1 MKPKRAAGPAGI
13 LPEFIKK
20 WRSHFKTE
28 NISINNGD
36 MDEIK
41 IIFGCSEG
49 ILCPIYKKW
58 DKNNAI
64 IIEGYRYGT

>member
-1 MKPKRAAGPAGI
+1 LKPKRAAGPAGI

-49 ILCPIYKKW
+49 ILCPIYKK
-58 DKNNAI
+58 
-64 IIEGYRYGT
+64 